1 MKYKTYTQTELKKK
15 KITPK
20 PGNFIVTHTSSF
32 LDTLI
37 HIFTGSR
44 WNHAALV
51 VSSRGDLIELESSGI
66 RKNTLKTYSSTQF
79 HLVDVEL
86 SKIDRKQI
94 VTYAQYM
101 LKKHPTY
108 GFLTVTSIAFK
119 ILTHS
124 RLVVKLDGTLICS
137 EFVAKALAEGG
148 IIWDKDT
155 SLITP
160 GDLYNKFMEKN

>member
-1 MKYKTYTQTELKKK
+1 MKYKTYSQDELKKK
-15 KITPK
+15 KIVPK

-51 VSSRGDLIELESSGI
+51 VSANGNLIELESSGI
-66 RKNTLKTYSSTQF
+66 RKNTLKAYSSTQF

-86 SKIDRKQI
+86 SKEDRKQV
-94 VTYAQYM
+94 VTYAKYM
-101 LKKHPTY
+101 LKKHASY
-108 GFLTVTSIAFK
+108 GFLTVASIAFK
-119 ILTHS
+119 IVTHS
-124 RLVVKLDGTLICS
+124 RFVIKLDGTLICS
-137 EFVAKALAEGG
+137 EFVAKSLAEGG

-155 SLITP
+155 SLISP
-160 GDLYNKFMEKN
+160 GDLYNKFVKK